1 MNIDGDFTRN
11 SHAQNLFKKLTD
23 IEKREKRN
31 KAVTRRSFVEYEN
44 HKNITVTIK
53 YSVQKRRPY

>member
-11 SHAQNLFKKLTD
+11 SQAQNLFKKLTD
-23 IEKREKRN
+23 IEKREKTN
-31 KAVTRRSFVEYEN
+31 KAVTRSFVENEN